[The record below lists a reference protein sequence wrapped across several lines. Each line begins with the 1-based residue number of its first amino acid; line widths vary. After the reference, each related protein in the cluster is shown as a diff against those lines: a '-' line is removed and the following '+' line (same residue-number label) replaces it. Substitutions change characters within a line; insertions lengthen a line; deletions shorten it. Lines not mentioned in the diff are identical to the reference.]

1 MMSNDP
7 ENLILLEELRKAQ
20 EKLANLSIQYETLHY
35 RYKKLKSESERKIEN
50 LDYDYK
56 ESQNKLKWYEGLT
69 RELTYEVQRL
79 KGMIIQYEEGGRES
93 QKENDRTPA

>member
-7 ENLILLEELRKAQ
+7 ENLLVLEELRNTQ
-20 EKLANLSIQYETLHY
+20 EKLSNLNAQYESLHY
-35 RYKKLKSESERKIEN
+35 RYKQLKSEAERKIAN
-50 LDYDYK
+50 LDYEYK
-56 ESQNKLKWYEGLT
+56 SSQKKLKWYEGLT